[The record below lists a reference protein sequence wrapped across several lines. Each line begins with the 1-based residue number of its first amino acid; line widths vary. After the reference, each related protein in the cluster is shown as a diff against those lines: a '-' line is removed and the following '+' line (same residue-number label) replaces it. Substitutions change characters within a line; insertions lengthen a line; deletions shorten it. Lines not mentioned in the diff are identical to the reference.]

1 MRKALAPLVLI
12 AFLAVVSAAE
22 PAREPARTTVTC
34 GQRLTQ
40 STTLAN
46 DLVDCAGNGLVVA
59 ANGITIDLAGHTI
72 DGTNARRPGTGGIMN
87 TRHKN
92 VTVENGTITDF
103 YFTAA
108 GVQGAGG
115 NVLRKLTIRNIGAG
129 CKRGDVCAGI
139 FLTNAPRTRIVGSVI
154 SNDVR
159 AFQVNGIDV
168 YSSPAADVER
178 NRIERNA
185 GEGLAMFQSPNS
197 RVSGNHFEANKGNGL
212 DVNGTS
218 DVVRVSANTSRGNGN
233 AGIAVGANRGARVL
247 GNTVSSNR
255 DVGLLLF
262 NLEDSVA
269 RGNKASDN
277 GNGIVLYGGQAGVA
291 GWAGKHGAR
300 HNRLLGN
307 TAEGNSRAGIWVR
320 GDSRRESVDR
330 NLLVGNVANRNGSKG
345 GILVA
350 GSAKGNRLRRNTAN
364 ENAGRGIV
372 VVRGTIDGGGNRARD
387 NRRKPQCVRVR
398 CS

>member
-1 MRKALAPLVLI
+1 MRTALAPLVLI

-22 PAREPARTTVTC
+22 PARAPARTTVAC

-46 DLVDCAGNGLVVA
+46 DLANCAGDGLVVV
-59 ANGITIDLAGHTI
+59 ANGITIDLAGHTV
-72 DGTNARRPGTGGIMN
+72 DGTGAMKSHGIVN
-87 TRHKN
+87 NRHKN

-103 YFTAA
+103 YFSAA

-115 NVLRKLTIRNIGAG
+115 NVFRRLTIRNIGVG
-129 CKRGDVCAGI
+129 CKRGDQCAGI
-139 FLTNAPRTRIVGSVI
+139 FLFNAPRTTIVGSVI

-159 AFQVNGIDV
+159 AFQVNGVDV
-168 YSSPAADVER
+168 YTSPAADIER

-185 GEGLAMFQSPNS
+185 GEGVAIFHSPNS
-197 RVSGNHFEANKGNGL
+197 RVAGNRFEANRGNGL
-212 DVNGTS
+212 HVNSMS
-218 DVVRVSANTSRGNGN
+218 DDVRVSANNSRGNGN
-233 AGIAVGANRGARVL
+233 AGIAVGASRGARVL
-247 GNTVSSNR
+247 GNTVSGNR

-262 NLEDSVA
+262 DLEDSVA

-291 GWAGKHGAR
+291 GFGGKHGAR

-307 TAEGNSRAGIWVR
+307 TAEGNSLAGILVR

-330 NLLVGNVANRNGSKG
+330 NLLAGNVANRNGSKG
-345 GILVA
+345 GILIA
-350 GSAKGNRLRRNTAN
+350 GNAKGNRLRRNTAN
-364 ENAGRGIV
+364 ANAGHGIV
-372 VVRGTIDGGGNRARD
+372 AVRGTIDGGGNRARG